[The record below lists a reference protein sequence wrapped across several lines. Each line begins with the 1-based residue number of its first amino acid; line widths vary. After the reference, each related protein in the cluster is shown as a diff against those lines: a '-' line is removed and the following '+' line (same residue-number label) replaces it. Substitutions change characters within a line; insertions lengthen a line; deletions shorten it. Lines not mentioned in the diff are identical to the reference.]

1 MNQQQKRKRLKR
13 LNWMRKYK
21 RYGPTKKR
29 LAEAKMQELLTGIKP
44 QATYADLMRIAD
56 ILERNKVIYH
66 NRLKEI

>member
-1 MNQQQKRKRLKR
+1 
-13 LNWMRKYK
+13 MRKYK